1 VKIQWAKLAGQLGIA
16 YCALGLLLV
25 FLGWNG
31 AATYDRVPAQI
42 PYVISGGL
50 AGLCLVVIGAAVLSV
65 QNAKADRAALQA
77 GLGEVRDA
85 LERLSGTA
93 GAGPAAAPAP
103 SAAAAAGTS
112 GGGESAMVVAG
123 PTAYHRPTCRLVEGQ
138 SALTH
143 MTSDAAV
150 AAGLSPCRA
159 CAPDDSASLGPT
171 ATASTL

>member
-16 YCALGLLLV
+16 YCAVGLLLV

-77 GLGEVRDA
+77 SLGEVREA
-85 LERLSGTA
+85 LERLSG
-93 GAGPAAAPAP
+93 AAARP
-103 SAAAAAGTS
+103 AAGTAPAGAAVGS
-112 GGGESAMVVAG
+112 GDAGMVVAG

-138 SALTH
+138 SALTT
-143 MTSDAAV
+143 MSTEAAV
-150 AAGLSPCRA
+150 SAGLTPCRA
-159 CAPDDSASLGPT
+159 CAPEESAGLGTSAT
-171 ATASTL
+171 ATTL